1 MTHGSY
7 VPTIDHT
14 AKTMVCNYLSEEK
27 TERILVV
34 GCGNSTI
41 GEVMFNAGFQSV
53 TCVDWSP
60 EAIMNMQS
68 EHRKNEGM
76 EYFVADCKCMDMLP
90 NAHYDCVID
99 KGRACADQTTTQ
111 LTTTH
116 RPLCDE
122 GCLDAI
128 QCGYRALEDARLMLE
143 EVYRVLRPGGV
154 FFEITRTLD

>member
-1 MTHGSY
+1 
-7 VPTIDHT
+7 
-14 AKTMVCNYLSEEK
+14 MVCNYLSEKK

-99 KGRACADQTTTQ
+99 KG
-111 LTTTH
+111 
-116 RPLCDE
+116 
-122 GCLDAI
+122 CLDAI

-154 FFEITRTLD
+154 